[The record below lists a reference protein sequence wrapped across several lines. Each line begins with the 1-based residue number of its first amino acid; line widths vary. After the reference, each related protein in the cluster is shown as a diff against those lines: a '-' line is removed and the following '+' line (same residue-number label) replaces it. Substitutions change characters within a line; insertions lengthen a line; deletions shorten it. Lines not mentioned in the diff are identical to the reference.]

1 MRHVERHIE
10 NHAPF
15 YVTHGGDLV
24 RVGGAAVGGMVAFL
38 FGIGQEAMLA
48 LVILT
53 TIDMVAGVA
62 VAATNGEVS
71 AVQMWRGLT
80 RKILLFA
87 VIIVAH
93 FVDVALG
100 TDRPVMATAAVLWFT
115 ANEGLSIVEHAATL
129 GVPIPPRL
137 TDALSRV
144 KGD

>member
-1 MRHVERHIE
+1 MGMRRHIE
-10 NHAPF
+10 DNAPV
-15 YVTHGGDLV
+15 YVSHGGDFV
-24 RVGGAAVGGMVAFL
+24 RVGGAAVGGVMAFL
-38 FGIGQEAMLA
+38 FGIGNEAMLA

-53 TIDMVAGVA
+53 SIDMIAGVA
-62 VAATNGEVS
+62 VAATNNAVS
-71 AVQMWRGLT
+71 AVEMWRGLV

-137 TDALSRV
+137 VDALARV